1 MIEFNKLTVNGYFY
15 VPLWEIKQINS
26 DELSSKYF
34 VKLYQNGYRKSLAFR
49 KTSDNTCV
57 DSITNTEF
65 VMIDNKMYNGDT
77 KLYFFASYVNNA
89 RNTEQIDSNIVREY
103 FEDAKEIANQKEMI
117 LK

>member
-1 MIEFNKLTVNGYFY
+1 
-15 VPLWEIKQINS
+15 
-26 DELSSKYF
+26 
-34 VKLYQNGYRKSLAFR
+34 
-49 KTSDNTCV
+49 
-57 DSITNTEF
+57 
-65 VMIDNKMYNGDT
+65 MIDNKMFNGDT